1 MIAERSPFALEVDDI
16 VKVYPARRNGFF
28 GARNEPVRAIDG
40 LSFNVPRG
48 SIFGMLGPNGAGK
61 TTLLKILATLL
72 QPSSGHARIEGFDV
86 VEQPLEVR
94 RRTSMVLQETAG
106 EMFLSVRDNL
116 LTYARFHGLD
126 RAEAERGATEIMK
139 LFDLTAEADRK
150 VQDLSGGFRRRVQ
163 VAKVFLVNTPVLFLD
178 EFSTGMDPILKRAVM
193 DALRKESARGRTI
206 VLTTQ
211 ILSEA
216 EELCDDILILNKGR
230 QIARGDLHALK
241 LLSQD
246 VYQVAITFDSLPAG
260 IEGEVAAL
268 HPVRSKINGNT
279 IEFCVK
285 AQEAEALELVAALA
299 KKGRVLRVE
308 IGGASLEDIFVEL
321 TQKAGAEVP
330 G

>member
-1 MIAERSPFALEVDDI
+1 MIAGRSPFALEVDNI
-16 VKVYPARRNGFF
+16 VKVYPARRNGLF
-28 GARNEPVRAIDG
+28 GARSEPVRAIDG

-72 QPSSGHARIEGFDV
+72 QPSSGHARIESFDV
-86 VEQPLEVR
+86 VERPLEVR
-94 RRTSMVLQETAG
+94 RRMSMVLQETAG

-116 LTYARFHGLD
+116 LTYARFHGL
-126 RAEAERGATEIMK
+126 AEAERGAAENMQ
-139 LFDLTAEADRK
+139 LFDLTTEADRK

-163 VAKVFLVNTPVLFLD
+163 VAKVFLVKTPVLFLD

-246 VYQVAITFDSLPAG
+246 VYEVTITFESLPAG
-260 IEGEVAAL
+260 IEHEMAAL
-268 HPVRSKINGNT
+268 HPVRSRINGNKL
-279 IEFCVK
+279 EFCVN
-285 AQEAEALELVAALA
+285 AREAEALEIVAALA

-321 TQKAGAEVP
+321 TQKAGAEAR
-330 G
+330 

>member
-1 MIAERSPFALEVDDI
+1 MIAERAPFALEVENI

-28 GARNEPVRAIDG
+28 GARSEPVRAIDG

-94 RRTSMVLQETAG
+94 RRMSMVLQETAG

-126 RAEAERGATEIMK
+126 RAEAERGAIEIMK

-163 VAKVFLVNTPVLFLD
+163 VAKVFLVKTPVLFLD

-246 VYQVAITFDSLPAG
+246 VYEVAITFESLPAG
-260 IEGEVAAL
+260 IERDIAAL
-268 HPVRSKINGNT
+268 HPIRSHMNGNT
-279 IEFCVK
+279 LEFCVK

-321 TQKAGAEVP
+321 TQKAGEGAR
-330 G
+330 

>member
-1 MIAERSPFALEVDDI
+1 MTERAPYALEVDDI
-16 VKVYPARRNGFF
+16 VKLYPARRNGLF
-28 GARNEPVRAIDG
+28 GARSETVRAIDG

-94 RRTSMVLQETAG
+94 RRMSMVLQETAG

-116 LTYARFHGLD
+116 LTYARFHRLSKP
-126 RAEAERGATEIMK
+126 EAEQRSAEIMQ
-139 LFDLTAEADRK
+139 LFDLTPEADRK

-246 VYQVAITFDSLPAG
+246 VYEVAITFESLPAG
-260 IEGEVAAL
+260 IEHEIAAL
-268 HPVRSKINGNT
+268 HPIRLQINGNT
-279 IEFCVK
+279 LEFCVK
-285 AQEAEALELVAALA
+285 AQEAEALEIVAALA

-321 TQKAGAEVP
+321 TQKAGEGARK
-330 G
+330 

>member
-1 MIAERSPFALEVDDI
+1 MNERAPYALEVDNI
-16 VKVYPARRNGFF
+16 VKVYPARRNGLF
-28 GARNEPVRAIDG
+28 GARSEAVRAIDG

-61 TTLLKILATLL
+61 TTLLKIFATLL

-94 RRTSMVLQETAG
+94 RRMSMVLQETAG

-116 LTYARFHGLD
+116 LTYAGFHGLD
-126 RAEAERGATEIMK
+126 RSDGERGAAEIMQ
-139 LFDLTAEADRK
+139 LFDLTPEADRK

-163 VAKVFLVNTPVLFLD
+163 VAKVFLVSTPVLFLD

-246 VYQVAITFDSLPAG
+246 VYEVAITFDSLPAG
-260 IEGEVAAL
+260 IEDEIAAL
-268 HPVRSKINGNT
+268 NPVRSQINGNT
-279 IEFCVK
+279 LEFCVK
-285 AQEAEALELVAALA
+285 AQETEALEIVAALA

-321 TQKAGAEVP
+321 TQKAGEGAR
-330 G
+330 

>member
-1 MIAERSPFALEVDDI
+1 MAEITPQALEVENI
-16 VKVYPARRNGFF
+16 VKVYRGHRNGLF
-28 GARNEPVRAIDG
+28 GRGSEPVRAIDG

-48 SIFGMLGPNGAGK
+48 TIFGLLGPNGAGK

-72 QPSSGHARIEGFDV
+72 QPTSGHARIEGFDV
-86 VEQPLEVR
+86 VAQPLEVR
-94 RRTSMVLQETAG
+94 RRISMVLQETAG
-106 EMFLSVRDNL
+106 EVFLSVRDNL
-116 LTYARFHGLD
+116 LTYARFHGLAVPD
-126 RAEAERGATEIMK
+126 AERRSAEIMQ

-193 DALRKESARGRTI
+193 DSLRQEAARGRTI

-246 VYQVAITFDSLPAG
+246 VYEVAITFESLPSGMRDA
-260 IEGEVAAL
+260 IAAL
-268 HPVRSKINGNT
+268 HPIRSQINGNT
-279 IEFCVK
+279 LEFCVK
-285 AQEAEALELVAALA
+285 AQEAEALEIVAALA

-321 TQKAGAEVP
+321 TQKA
-330 G
+330 

>member
-1 MIAERSPFALEVDDI
+1 MNERAPYALEVDDI
-16 VKVYPARRNGFF
+16 VKVYPARRNGLF
-28 GARNEPVRAIDG
+28 GARSEPVRAIDG

-94 RRTSMVLQETAG
+94 RRMSMVLQETAG

-116 LTYARFHGLD
+116 LTYARFHGLSKP
-126 RAEAERGATEIMK
+126 EAEKRSAEIMQ
-139 LFDLTAEADRK
+139 LFDLTPEVDRK

-246 VYQVAITFDSLPAG
+246 VYEVAITFESLPAG
-260 IEGEVAAL
+260 IEREIAAL
-268 HPVRSKINGNT
+268 HPIRLQINGNT
-279 IEFCVK
+279 LEFCVK
-285 AQEAEALELVAALA
+285 AQEAEALEIVAALA

-321 TQKAGAEVP
+321 TQKAGEGARK
-330 G
+330 

>member
-1 MIAERSPFALEVDDI
+1 MSERAPYALEVDDI
-16 VKVYPARRNGFF
+16 VKVYPARRNGLF
-28 GARNEPVRAIDG
+28 GARSEPVRAIDG

-94 RRTSMVLQETAG
+94 RRMSMVLQETAG

-116 LTYARFHGLD
+116 LTYARFHGLSKPETEK
-126 RAEAERGATEIMK
+126 RSAEIMQ
-139 LFDLTAEADRK
+139 LFDLTPEVDRK

-246 VYQVAITFDSLPAG
+246 VYEVAITFESLPAG
-260 IEGEVAAL
+260 IEREIAAL
-268 HPVRSKINGNT
+268 HPIRLQINGNT
-279 IEFCVK
+279 LEFCVK
-285 AQEAEALELVAALA
+285 AQEAEALEIVAALA

-321 TQKAGAEVP
+321 TQKAGEGARR
-330 G
+330 

>member
-1 MIAERSPFALEVDDI
+1 MNERAPYALEVDDI
-16 VKVYPARRNGFF
+16 VKVYPARRNGLF
-28 GARNEPVRAIDG
+28 GARSEPVRAIDG

-94 RRTSMVLQETAG
+94 RRMSMVLQETAG

-116 LTYARFHGLD
+116 LTYARFHGLSKP
-126 RAEAERGATEIMK
+126 EAEKRSAEIMQ
-139 LFDLTAEADRK
+139 LFDLTPEVDRK

-246 VYQVAITFDSLPAG
+246 VYEVTITFESLPAG
-260 IEGEVAAL
+260 IEREIAAL
-268 HPVRSKINGNT
+268 HPIRLQINGNT
-279 IEFCVK
+279 LEFCVK
-285 AQEAEALELVAALA
+285 AQEAEALEIVAALA

-321 TQKAGAEVP
+321 TQKAGEGARK
-330 G
+330 